1 LTNLRAVRSLVVL
14 AAASLASLACLL
26 SLPARAD
33 DAHYQNFLVGERAA
47 GMGGAFTAIANDPS
61 GTYYNPAGLV
71 DIKSGLL
78 SAELNFYSFQQQS
91 LTNALH
97 VTGGNLLDQ
106 FKDSVSAAVDQLN
119 VVPGSAGE
127 AHGMGPKD
135 AQGHYH
141 HAWALSVLVP
151 DQTSGSSINEV
162 IDNSG
167 TLTSLAQT
175 TLDLTVLAGL
185 GYAYRYDDRWSFGI
199 SGNALYRQVTRNSR
213 SIAAA
218 GYGSSGPSTTYSED
232 DITLKLSVLGLYL
245 QGGVLYRVNPKLR
258 VGLTIATPSLTVF
271 SSATSDEV
279 VTGAGGTSNGLTEI
293 YQPNLTGD
301 SRWPVHG
308 RLGVAYEIMRDLT
321 LAADF
326 SLWGIVH
333 YGLVNGASA
342 NQRLPNFV
350 NDITREVTFN
360 VDLGAQYDLFHKY
373 PLRAG
378 FFTNL
383 SSAPKIDSGAEPQ
396 VEDVNLY
403 GATAGFTLPGEHTET
418 TFGLTVS
425 FGNGQAKTP
434 TTQVN
439 QALAYGAGPSSQ
451 LFLNLYVGGSY
462 RF

>member
-1 LTNLRAVRSLVVL
+1 MKYAL
-14 AAASLASLACLL
+14 AALACLL
-26 SLPARAD
+26 SLSALAD
-33 DAHYQNFLVGERAA
+33 DAHYQNFLIGERAS

-78 SAELNFYSFQQQS
+78 SADLNFYSFQQQS

-97 VTGGNLLDQ
+97 VAGGNILDQ
-106 FKDSVSAAVDQLN
+106 FKDSVTAAAAQLN

-127 AHGMGPKD
+127 AHGVGPRD
-135 AQGHYH
+135 AQGRYH
-141 HAWALSVLVP
+141 HAWALSVMVP
-151 DQTSGSSINEV
+151 DSTSGSAINEV
-162 IDNSG
+162 VDSTG
-167 TLTSLAQT
+167 TLKSLSQT
-175 TLDLTVLAGL
+175 TLDLTVLAAL
-185 GYAYRYDDRWSFGI
+185 GYAYRIDDQWCIGI

-213 SIAAA
+213 SIDAS
-218 GYGSSGPSTTYSED
+218 GYGSSGPSTTYAED
-232 DITLKLSVLGLYL
+232 DISLQLSVLGLYL
-245 QGGVLYRVNPKLR
+245 QGGVLYRVTPKLR
-258 VGLTIATPSLTVF
+258 LGLTVATPSLTVF

-279 VTGAGGTSNGLTEI
+279 QANAGSTPSGLTEI
-293 YQPNLTGD
+293 YQANLSGD

-308 RLGVAYEIMRDLT
+308 RLGVDYEIIPDLT
-321 LAADF
+321 VAVDF

-360 VDLGAQYDLFHKY
+360 VDLGAQYDLVHKY
-373 PLRAG
+373 PLRLG

-383 SSAPKIDSGAEPQ
+383 SSAPKIDSGVEPQ

-418 TFGLTVS
+418 TLGFTVS
-425 FGNGQAKTP
+425 FGSGQAKTP
-434 TTQVN
+434 TTEVN
-439 QALAYGAGPSSQ
+439 QVLAYGSGPSSQ